1 MDIIL
6 ASGSPRRYDLLKQ
19 IGLDFKVITSE
30 TDENYD
36 STLSPADIVME
47 LSLRKAEAVFLNNL
61 PEKDTVVIGSDT
73 IVVHKDKILGKP
85 EDKTDA
91 LNMLKELSGDVHHVY
106 TGVTMYYYVNNKIF
120 IESFADCA
128 NVYFRKLSDRE
139 TKMYVESGE
148 PMDKAGAYGIQ
159 SKGAVLV
166 EKIEGDFYTIVGLP
180 VVRVYESLMRNVA
193 LSV

>member
-19 IGLDFKVITSE
+19 IGLDFRVITSE
-30 TDENYD
+30 ADESYD
-36 STLSPADIVME
+36 EKWPPADIVME

-73 IVVHKDKILGKP
+73 IVVHKNRILGKP
-85 EDKTDA
+85 SDKADA
-91 LNMLKELSGDVHHVY
+91 VNMLQELSGDVHHVY
-106 TGVTMYYYVNNKIF
+106 TGVTMYYFINNKIF

-128 NVYFRKLSDRE
+128 DVHFRKLTDKEINS
-139 TKMYVESGE
+139 YVDSGE

-159 SKGAVLV
+159 GKGAVLV
-166 EKIEGDFYTIVGLP
+166 EKIQGDFYTIVGLP
-180 VVRVYESLMRNVA
+180 IVKVYESLERNNCI
-193 LSV
+193 